1 MQGQTKYSEE
11 NIGRMLLAINHSMI
25 FFDPPP
31 RLMKIKTKINTW
43 KLIKLKIPKTN
54 NQKK

>member
-1 MQGQTKYSEE
+1 
-11 NIGRMLLAINHSMI
+11 MLHDINHGKV

-43 KLIKLKIPKTN
+43 NLIKLKIPKRVKKIGSIDI
-54 NQKK
+54 QK